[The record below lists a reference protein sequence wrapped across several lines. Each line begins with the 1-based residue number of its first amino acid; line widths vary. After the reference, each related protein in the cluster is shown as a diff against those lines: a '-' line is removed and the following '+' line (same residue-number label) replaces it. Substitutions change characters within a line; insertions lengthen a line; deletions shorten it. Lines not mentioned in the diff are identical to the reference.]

1 MTEVKQAVIF
11 CGGIGSRLGT
21 ITKQFPKPMIDVC
34 GKPFLE
40 HLLIQL
46 KKNGIYQILLLVGFK
61 SEIIQNYFGN
71 GKKLNL
77 KISYSYMP
85 KETGTGSRLLR

>member
-1 MTEVKQAVIF
+1 MVN
-11 CGGIGSRLGT
+11 
-21 ITKQFPKPMIDVC
+21 VC

-46 KKNGIYQILLLVGFK
+46 KKNGISQIFLLVGFK
-61 SEIIQNYFGN
+61 SEIIYNYFGS

-85 KETGTGSRLLR
+85 PETGTGSRIYEIKKKLKKNLFYFILIIILL